1 MPKCLS
7 FPLLCGL
14 ACAALAAAASPQ
26 DAAGELPPAVR
37 QALVQAG
44 VGPDALAAVA
54 LPLQHAA
61 PPWQHRASV
70 PMQPASTMKIV
81 TSIVALDRLGP
92 NHRGSTE
99 LRSSAPL
106 SAGVLMGDL
115 VLKGG
120 ADPDLGV
127 PQLWALL
134 LDLRQAGVETIQGD
148 VLVDRSLFSPA
159 RMDLGL
165 APFDESPEFAYNV
178 IPDAVHLAGHLLPLE
193 LKSDTTRVTAST
205 VPHLPAIV
213 IDAAAMTIKAD
224 RACSDWDDD
233 WKPAVIERSEGGT
246 PGPAS
251 AAGGEAKTALV
262 RPVTHIRLQG
272 AYPPNCTQRTGLQ
285 LVDRLELEDQLF
297 RALWRG
303 LGGRW
308 NGAARELT
316 HEPHKGGGP
325 DQGRVLARRTSR
337 PWGEVLRTMNKSSDN
352 ALTRLLYLQ
361 LGVPGG
367 GDTRQAADRQV
378 RGWLAQHHIDATGL
392 VLDNGSGLSRS
403 ERITP
408 LQLASMLKVAHAGS
422 HAADLAMSLP
432 TVGVDGT
439 MRNRLKHSPASGW
452 ARMKTGTLRNVVA
465 LAGYVNDAQG
475 RPWAVA
481 MMINH
486 ERALRARPALD
497 ALVDHVARVGFT
509 PARQIGPLAE
519 GP

>member
-1 MPKCLS
+1 MPKCLT
-7 FPLLCGL
+7 FALVCGL
-14 ACAALAAAASPQ
+14 SCAALAAAAGPQ
-26 DAAGELPPAVR
+26 DATPVLPLAVR

-61 PPWQHRASV
+61 PAWQHRASV

-99 LRSSAPL
+99 LRSAAPL

-148 VLVDRSLFSPA
+148 VLVDRSFFSPA

-165 APFDESPEFAYNV
+165 PPFDESPEFAYNV
-178 IPDAVHLAGHLLPLE
+178 IPDALHLAGHLLPLE
-193 LKSDTTRVTAST
+193 LKSDTSQVTAST
-205 VPHLPAIV
+205 VPRLPGIV
-213 IDAAAMTIKAD
+213 IDAGAMTIKAD

-233 WKPAVIERSEGGT
+233 WKPAVVTRSEDGT
-246 PGPAS
+246 SSTRDAGAS
-251 AAGGEAKTALV
+251 GARAH
-262 RPVTHIRLQG
+262 VTHIRLQG

-285 LVDRLELEDQLF
+285 LVDRLQLEDELF
-297 RALWRG
+297 RALWQG

-308 NGAARELT
+308 NGVARELSDAAQKT
-316 HEPHKGGGP
+316 VTP

-352 ALTRLLYLQ
+352 AHTRLLYLL

-408 LQLASMLKVAHAGS
+408 LQLASMLKVAHAGR

-439 MRNRLKHSPASGW
+439 MRNRLKDSPASGW
-452 ARMKTGTLRNVVA
+452 ARMKTGTLRDVVA

-486 ERALRARPALD
+486 ERAVRARPALD
-497 ALVDHVARVGFT
+497 ALVDHIARVGFT
-509 PARQIGPLAE
+509 PAHQIGPLAE